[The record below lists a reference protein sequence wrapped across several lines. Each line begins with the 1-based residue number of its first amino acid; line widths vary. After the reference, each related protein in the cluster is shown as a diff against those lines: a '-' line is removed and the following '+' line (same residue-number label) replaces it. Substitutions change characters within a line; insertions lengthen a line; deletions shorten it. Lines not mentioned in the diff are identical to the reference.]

1 MKYMVE
7 FRLKPG
13 SKNKAADEF
22 EQRGPNRSPGVSLRQ
37 AWVATNAD
45 LVFVLVEGTDEAHV
59 AAAAQSWSQHSQSQ
73 IYRVVDV
80 DQF

>member
-1 MKYMVE
+1 
-7 FRLKPG
+7 
-13 SKNKAADEF
+13 
-22 EQRGPNRSPGVSLRQ
+22 VSLRQ